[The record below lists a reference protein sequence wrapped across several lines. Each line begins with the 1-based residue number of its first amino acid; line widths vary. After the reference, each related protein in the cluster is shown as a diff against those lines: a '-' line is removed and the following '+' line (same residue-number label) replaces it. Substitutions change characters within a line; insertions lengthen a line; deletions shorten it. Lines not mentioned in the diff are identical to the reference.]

1 MVAKSPLTNALA
13 AVFAIVLASC
23 ASSSANL
30 QTGMT
35 PDQAISA
42 MGNPDLK
49 DSVPDPDHSGATLL
63 RYTWVDVGKAATFG
77 PDNRLAKVEQV
88 EGATEASRQQQ
99 GAGFDPIAT
108 PVSYFF
114 YPVRAAFIYLGAGL
128 NCALEGQCQ
137 KPRLPSPAA
146 AG

>member
-1 MVAKSPLTNALA
+1 MVARLFLTSALTSMF
-13 AVFAIVLASC
+13 AVVLASC

-49 DSVPDPDHSGATLL
+49 DSVPDPDHSGGTLL
-63 RYTWVDVGKAATFG
+63 RYTWVDPGKAATFG

-88 EGATEASRQQQ
+88 EGASEASRQQQ
-99 GAGFDPIAT
+99 EHGFDPIAT
-108 PVSYFF
+108 PINYFF
-114 YPVRAAFIYLGAGL
+114 YPVRAAFIYLGAGV